1 MSKRKGYIKFVFC
14 QEDGLYFWGM
24 NFLKNN
30 YKALIIG
37 FIVTILLIG
46 ILESIGFLLI
56 NPKAIL
62 ENIFIFSFW
71 WLLISFIIYR
81 VQSIKNKKSTLLKIG
96 GVVLSFFGILI
107 FDSRMDMVDN
117 PVTVSLVVVFCIC
130 VIHLL
135 SPGFFKRHQLII
147 IGGFA
152 ICLSYFIYV
161 RLFANKADHHIEGA
175 VVTLFFIP
183 LFTLI
188 ILWLY
193 DQWKWFQ
200 TLKSEKTKAELALL
214 KTQINP
220 HFFFNTLNNLYGLTV
235 EQSKDAPQVV
245 LKLSEM
251 MRYTIYEG
259 KKEVVNLEQEIAY
272 LNNYIE
278 LQKIRFHKNV
288 RIEFNHKTDD
298 NYEIAPLLFIVCLEN
313 AFKHGVDSLRE
324 NAFVKMDLIVEN
336 DELSFSIENKFDPKE
351 VLSEKGIGL
360 ENLKRRLAL
369 SFPDKHD
376 FSTVIEDGVYK
387 SSLKINLK

>member
-1 MSKRKGYIKFVFC
+1 MPKSTAYIKFVFC
-14 QEDGLYFWGM
+14 RLEGLYFWTM
-24 NFLKNN
+24 NFLKNK

-37 FIVTILLIG
+37 FIVTILLFV

-56 NPKAIL
+56 NPTAIL
-62 ENIFIFSFW
+62 ENIFIVSFW
-71 WLLISFIIYR
+71 WLLFSFIVYR
-81 VQSIKNKKSTLLKIG
+81 FQRLKNKKTTSLKIG
-96 GVVLSFFGILI
+96 GVALSFFGILL
-107 FDSRMDMVDN
+107 FDHKMDMVDN
-117 PVTVSLVVVFCIC
+117 PMTISLVVVFCIC
-130 VIHLL
+130 VIYLL
-135 SPGFFKRHQLII
+135 APGFFKRHQLII

-161 RLFANKADHHIEGA
+161 RLFANPADHHIESA
-175 VVTLFFIP
+175 VVTLFFVP

-188 ILWLY
+188 LLWFY

-259 KKEVVNLEQEIAY
+259 KKEVVNLSQEIAY

-288 RIEFNHKTDD
+288 VIEFNHKTDD
-298 NYEIAPLLFIVCLEN
+298 NYEISPLLFIVFLEN

-324 NAFVKMDLIVEN
+324 NAFIKMDLIAEN
-336 DELSFSIENKFDPKE
+336 DEIYFSIENNFDPKE
-351 VLSEKGIGL
+351 VSAEKGIGL
-360 ENLKRRLAL
+360 ENLERRLAL
-369 SFPDKHD
+369 SYPEKHD
-376 FSTVIEDGVYK
+376 FSTVIEDGIYK